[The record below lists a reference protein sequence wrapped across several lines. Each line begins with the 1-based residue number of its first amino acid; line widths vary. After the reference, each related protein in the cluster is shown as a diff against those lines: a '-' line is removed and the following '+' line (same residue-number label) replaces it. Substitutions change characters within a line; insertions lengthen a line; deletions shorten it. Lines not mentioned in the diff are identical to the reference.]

1 MAAGERLIDASRR
14 SSTDQSARG
23 DLHAVLSELCTAA
36 SPAAPK
42 LPSVPKAPPAR
53 RARRAPSPSPSS
65 SSSEDEAPAPRKRPR
80 ARRAAPS
87 SDEEDDDDAPVPCS
101 QADLPQEERDR
112 NQTALWHKLRSEG
125 WTYRPS
131 TSLADNWW
139 YLRPGVKGRIRDL
152 ERNVDYF
159 GVEDLWVYAD
169 KHDLWPTGVV
179 VAAPPA
185 RKKKKKTTTKKAPP
199 PPRAASSSD
208 DDEPPEPRDKKRAR
222 EIPESLGDT
231 QDVRAELKAQG
242 WSHIMAPDYIQ
253 RARPAVTQVWKR
265 PGVRPSKLVLGYN
278 CFATADL
285 AALHADD
292 RPLSMAFIRAEC
304 EKYLPDLLVKLPDLD
319 DDAARYEY
327 AKARFDQ
334 ENAVHATSKRARRG
348 EK

>member
-1 MAAGERLIDASRR
+1 M
-14 SSTDQSARG
+14 
-23 DLHAVLSELCTAA
+23 
-36 SPAAPK
+36 
-42 LPSVPKAPPAR
+42 
-53 RARRAPSPSPSS
+53 
-65 SSSEDEAPAPRKRPR
+65 
-80 ARRAAPS
+80 
-87 SDEEDDDDAPVPCS
+87 
-101 QADLPQEERDR
+101 
-112 NQTALWHKLRSEG
+112 
-125 WTYRPS
+125 
-131 TSLADNWW
+131 
-139 YLRPGVKGRIRDL
+139 RPGVKGRITDL
-152 ERNVDYF
+152 EHNVDYF

-185 RKKKKKTTTKKAPP
+185 RKKKKTKKARPP
-199 PPRAASSSD
+199 PPSSD
-208 DDEPPEPRDKKRAR
+208 DDDDDDDEAAAAPPRPREKKRTR

-348 EK
+348 GDGGK

>member
-1 MAAGERLIDASRR
+1 M
-14 SSTDQSARG
+14 
-23 DLHAVLSELCTAA
+23 
-36 SPAAPK
+36 
-42 LPSVPKAPPAR
+42 
-53 RARRAPSPSPSS
+53 
-65 SSSEDEAPAPRKRPR
+65 
-80 ARRAAPS
+80 
-87 SDEEDDDDAPVPCS
+87 
-101 QADLPQEERDR
+101 
-112 NQTALWHKLRSEG
+112 
-125 WTYRPS
+125 
-131 TSLADNWW
+131 
-139 YLRPGVKGRIRDL
+139 KGRIRDL

-185 RKKKKKTTTKKAPP
+185 RKKKKKAKARPP
-199 PPRAASSSD
+199 PPSSD
-208 DDEPPEPRDKKRAR
+208 DDDDDDEAAAAPPRPREKKRAR

-348 EK
+348 GDGGK

>member
-1 MAAGERLIDASRR
+1 M
-14 SSTDQSARG
+14 
-23 DLHAVLSELCTAA
+23 
-36 SPAAPK
+36 
-42 LPSVPKAPPAR
+42 
-53 RARRAPSPSPSS
+53 
-65 SSSEDEAPAPRKRPR
+65 
-80 ARRAAPS
+80 
-87 SDEEDDDDAPVPCS
+87 
-101 QADLPQEERDR
+101 
-112 NQTALWHKLRSEG
+112 
-125 WTYRPS
+125 
-131 TSLADNWW
+131 
-139 YLRPGVKGRIRDL
+139 KGRIRDL

-185 RKKKKKTTTKKAPP
+185 R
-199 PPRAASSSD
+199 
-208 DDEPPEPRDKKRAR
+208 KKRAR